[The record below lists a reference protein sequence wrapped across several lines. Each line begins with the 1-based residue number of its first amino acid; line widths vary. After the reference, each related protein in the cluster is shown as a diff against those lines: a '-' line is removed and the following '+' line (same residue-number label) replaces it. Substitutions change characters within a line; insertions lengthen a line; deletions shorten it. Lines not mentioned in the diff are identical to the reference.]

1 MERVIRFT
9 CHISAVSDSAKIT
22 MMETISSSAFVWQ
35 VNEHDREPHP
45 ELGTRVTIEEKV
57 EMEAAPLELT
67 VSPRVV

>member
-1 MERVIRFT
+1 
-9 CHISAVSDSAKIT
+9 
-22 MMETISSSAFVWQ
+22 MMETISSSAFVWL